1 MDPELVQK
9 AMSKAYLQKEVII
22 GPGAYP
28 RRAAAESDVRPTS
41 KIVPICTSRLQRIVL

>member
-9 AMSKAYLQKEVII
+9 AMSKAYLQKEVNV

-28 RRAAAESDVRPTS
+28 GQAEAESDFRPTS
-41 KIVPICTSRLQRIVL
+41 KIVPICTSRLQRTVL